1 VISIDLERSTL
12 THVDNGHT
20 VTLRLDDPAAFALI
34 SRAWLRCGWDCKH
47 VYSFT
52 WFGRPIVQLPEDM
65 FRLQEVIIR
74 VRPDVIIEI
83 GVAHGGSLMF
93 HATLCKAMGSGRII
107 GIDVDIRAHNRAAIE
122 QHELAPYIQL
132 IEGNSVADPTFQSV
146 ASQILDDDRVMVLL
160 DGCHTYDHVRAELEL
175 YAPLVTTDSY
185 IVAMDGIMHEV
196 AGAPRT
202 QSDWS
207 WNNPKKAA
215 EDFARSHPEFILET
229 PAFAFN
235 EGVVNSPVTYWPS
248 GYLKRLH

>member
-1 VISIDLERSTL
+1 VISIDLEHSTL
-12 THVDNGHT
+12 THGHNGHS
-20 VTLRLDDPAAFALI
+20 VTMTLDDPAAFALI
-34 SRAWLRCGWDCKH
+34 SQAWLRCGWDCKH

-65 FRLQEVIIR
+65 LRIQEVIYR
-74 VRPDVIIEI
+74 VRPDFIIEI

-93 HATLCKAMGSGRII
+93 YATLCKAMGHGRLI
-107 GIDVDIRAHNRAAIE
+107 GIDIDIRAHNRMAIE

-132 IEGNSVADPTFQSV
+132 IQGNSISADTFEHVAKQV
-146 ASQILDDDRVMVLL
+146 RGANQVMVLL
-160 DGCHTYDHVRAELEL
+160 DGCHTYDHVRSELEM
-175 YAPLVTTDSY
+175 YATLVTPGSY
-185 IVAMDGIMHEV
+185 IVAMDGIMHDV

-215 EDFARSHPEFILET
+215 EDFAASHSEFVLES

-235 EGVVNSPVTYWPS
+235 EGVVNAPVTYWPS